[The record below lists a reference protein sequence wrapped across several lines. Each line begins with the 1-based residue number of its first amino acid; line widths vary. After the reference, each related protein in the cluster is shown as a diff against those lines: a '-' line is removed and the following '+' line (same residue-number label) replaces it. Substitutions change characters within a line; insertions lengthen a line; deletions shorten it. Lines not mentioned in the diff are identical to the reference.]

1 LQTENFIIFV
11 KMRTVNIIGAL
22 LFVLLVFFLIY
33 RHVDRAPEIE
43 PGVVPTNKTG
53 LGIGDTA
60 PELAFESPD
69 GEVIKLSSLRGSMV
83 LIDFWA
89 SWCGPCRRGNPS
101 KVAAWHQFKDRK
113 FVNGDGFTL
122 YSVSLDNSRE
132 AWLDAIESDRLEW
145 KTHVSDL
152 QGPKSVPAAMYQVR
166 GIPSSFLINGDGVII
181 AKNISGDLILEALY
195 HFLE

>member
-1 LQTENFIIFV
+1 
-11 KMRTVNIIGAL
+11 MRTVNIIGAL
-22 LFVLLVFFLIY
+22 LFVLLVLFLIY
-33 RHVDRAPEIE
+33 RHVDRSPEIE
-43 PGVVPTNKTG
+43 PEVVPTNKTG

-69 GEVIKLSSLRGSMV
+69 GEVIKLSSLRGRMV

-101 KVAAWHQFKDRK
+101 KVAAWYQFKDRK

-132 AWLDAIESDRLEW
+132 AWLGAIESDRLEW
-145 KTHVSDL
+145 KTHVSEL
-152 QGPKSVPAAMYQVR
+152 QGDKSVAAAMYQVR
-166 GIPSSFLINGDGVII
+166 AIPSSFLINGDGVII
-181 AKNISGDLILEALY
+181 AKNITGDLILEALY